1 MSCTARDM
9 VEGYEDIAREIQSF
23 MWEGKP
29 FKSNKKE
36 HTKEE
41 LEEFLEGIRK
51 DCWSNYDVGARDL
64 GWKD

>member
-1 MSCTARDM
+1 MSSTARDM
-9 VEGYEDIAREIQSF
+9 VEGYERIARQIQQF
-23 MWEGKP
+23 VWEEKP

-41 LEEFLEGIRK
+41 LEKLLEDIRK
-51 DCWSNYDVGARDL
+51 TCWSNYDSGAYDL